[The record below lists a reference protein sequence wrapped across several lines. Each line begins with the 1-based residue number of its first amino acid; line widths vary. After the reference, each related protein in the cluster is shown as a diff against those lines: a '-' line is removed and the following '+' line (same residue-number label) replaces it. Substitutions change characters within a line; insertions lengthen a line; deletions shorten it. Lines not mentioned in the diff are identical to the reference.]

1 MEKEEILNI
10 VKTAV
15 RAADSKKAENIGVI
29 GIADL
34 SVLADYFVICSG
46 TSSTQIKAIADEVE
60 YQLDLQKIEP
70 HHIEGKSSGWICMD
84 YGSVIVHVFTDK
96 DRAFFNLER
105 LWRDGELLDIEKLLA
120 EDEANGL

>member
-15 RAADSKKAENIGVI
+15 RAADSKKAENIEVI

>member
-1 MEKEEILNI
+1 MKKEEILNI

-15 RAADSKKAENIGVI
+15 RAADSKKAENIEVI

>member
-15 RAADSKKAENIGVI
+15 RAADSKKAEKIEVI

-34 SVLADYFVICSG
+34 SVLVDYFVICSG
-46 TSSTQIKAIADEVE
+46 TSSTQIKAITDEVE
-60 YQLDLQKIEP
+60 YQLEQQGIAP
-70 HHIEGKSSGWICMD
+70 NHIEGRSSGWICMD
-84 YGSVIVHVFTDK
+84 YGCVVVHIFTEK
-96 DRAFFNLER
+96 DRAFFDLER
-105 LWRDGELLDIEKLLA
+105 LWRDGEVLDIEKLLA